1 VRHEQV
7 LALGVALLCAVALS
21 LSAGM
26 LAVVSPQPADVS
38 PTDTEE
44 PAGTDGVFDPTR
56 VGDTPGHGHFAAD
69 GPPNELLYTVHAED
83 EHYYRVNTFAEYTGH
98 GWAESMG
105 PAPPTDPPV
114 EDDELDPRAVTHH
127 VRVHDRTRAAP
138 SIRRPVRVSDSGHVS
153 NRIREEGTLEVIGT
167 LDEGDDYHVS
177 SELVRPYPGEVRD
190 RNGPFPEET
199 ARYTALPED
208 VPDRVERRTDAIV
221 TAAEADSPYEKAAAV
236 ERWLEEHRNFS
247 LERTPG
253 DDPADALLFE
263 QSGGYSEQFAT
274 AMAVMLR
281 TQDVPTRYVVGYT
294 PGGGHVED
302 DDHRIYAANAHAW
315 VEVYVPETGW
325 VRFDPTPVVPRLTME
340 RTAVLDARTT
350 DADARRFQGDPYRP
364 PLYLGSPA
372 DRAGLAP
379 KFEIQLNE
387 TPIPGDKITV
397 TVTSDAGTPVRGAG
411 VVFNGRSVGRTAAD
425 GTVTATVPYSD
436 ELSVQVEPPALVDE
450 DDGDVDA
457 DTALHQR
464 VAGVAGLAAP
474 AVLGP
479 AGEVATGAGSV
490 PSTPASETDGAD
502 EREKTDEDG
511 DTRTSRE
518 RRSDADDRREP
529 YDGAT
534 TFELDTAVDV
544 DLSGTAR
551 EGQQAVVTADIDGV
565 PVRNG
570 DVYVDGEQ
578 VGRTDQDGRATVRL
592 PHDED
597 AVVRVQRGP
606 VEGTAIHELA
616 PWLNVTVEGLALPG
630 QPATIE
636 TSRYGQ
642 PVDAR
647 VSLDGEVVGRT
658 GPDGDLEVRVP
669 VANGAT
675 LTATAGDASGTHVMG
690 PLYVWFVP
698 PILLAVVGS
707 ALAAWR
713 FRASLAAAAEASGL
727 AGALVALASGFRRA
741 VVSVGT
747 TFAAVVTF
755 AGVFAADT
763 VTWFGASAEHALTW
777 IGRRAGGAVERV
789 AAGVVAGAGWLVDRV
804 APFLGRL
811 RTRVRAGDVVG
822 VARLL
827 ARSPVLAASG
837 VVAGAGLLWA
847 WLTEGG
853 DEATTGTDTAATAA
867 ASTAGTDAD
876 DEAGSPAPPGL
887 FAVWRAFV
895 AVVPATAVPSRTPGE
910 LARAAVDA
918 GFPADPVREL
928 TERFREVRY
937 GGGDPDEAAGPAR
950 RAFGAIRRALP
961 GAGATGPTAEEDGGD
976 GA

>member
-1 VRHEQV
+1 
-7 LALGVALLCAVALS
+7 L
-21 LSAGM
+21 
-26 LAVVSPQPADVS
+26 
-38 PTDTEE
+38 
-44 PAGTDGVFDPTR
+44 
-56 VGDTPGHGHFAAD
+56 
-69 GPPNELLYTVHAED
+69 
-83 EHYYRVNTFAEYTGH
+83 
-98 GWAESMG
+98 
-105 PAPPTDPPV
+105 
-114 EDDELDPRAVTHH
+114 
-127 VRVHDRTRAAP
+127 
-138 SIRRPVRVSDSGHVS
+138 
-153 NRIREEGTLEVIGT
+153 
-167 LDEGDDYHVS
+167 
-177 SELVRPYPGEVRD
+177 RD
-190 RNGPFPEET
+190 RDGPFPEET
-199 ARYTALPED
+199 ARYTALPEE

-236 ERWLEEHRNFS
+236 ERWLEENRNFS

-294 PGGGHVED
+294 PGGGHVDNHE
-302 DDHRIYAANAHAW
+302 HRIYAANAHAW

-350 DADARRFQGDPYRP
+350 DPDARHLQGDPYRP

-397 TVTSDAGTPVRGAG
+397 TVTSDAGTPIRGAG

-425 GTVTATVPYSD
+425 GTVTATVPYSE

-450 DDGDVDA
+450 VDDDDA
-457 DTALHQR
+457 DTDVPQQ
-464 VAGVAGLAAP
+464 VAGAAGLVAP
-474 AVLGP
+474 AVIGP
-479 AGEVATGAGSV
+479 AGDAVTGAGSI
-490 PSTPASETDGAD
+490 PSTPAPQADDGGRVDDDDADEDPRETD
-502 EREKTDEDG
+502 
-511 DTRTSRE
+511 RE
-518 RRSDADDRREP
+518 RTDRAERREP

-534 TFELDTAVDV
+534 TFELDTTVDV
-544 DLSGTAR
+544 DLRGTAR
-551 EGQQAVVTADIDGV
+551 EGQRAVVAADVDGV

-578 VGRTDQDGRATVRL
+578 VGQTGQDGRATVRL
-592 PHDED
+592 PHDGD

-616 PWLNVTVEGLALPG
+616 PWLNVTVDGLAMPG
-630 QPATIE
+630 QPATVE

-647 VSLDGEVVGRT
+647 ISLDGEVVGRT
-658 GPDGDLEVRVP
+658 GPDGELRVQVP

-755 AGVFAADT
+755 AGVFVADT

-811 RTRVRAGDVVG
+811 RSRVRAGDLVG

-827 ARSPVLAASG
+827 ARSPLLAASG

-853 DEATTGTDTAATAA
+853 DGTPTGTETAGTAA
-867 ASTAGTDAD
+867 ASTAETDGD
-876 DEAGSPAPPGL
+876 DEAGSTAPPGL

-918 GFPADPVREL
+918 GFPAEPVRDL

-950 RAFGAIRRALP
+950 RAFAAIRKTLP
-961 GAGATGPTAEEDGGD
+961 GAGTPPTPEEDGGD